1 MASCITGV
9 GNLKTG
15 VQTYTCPG
23 GWTASVIAQYGAITA
38 GAGNTLKSTIL
49 NNLQILIGV
58 TGSDPVAAT
67 LIPGAGISIS
77 NAGGNLTISST
88 AQPIIWSTVTANTQ
102 AMAVQNG
109 YINSGSAL
117 CTYLLPATAAIGQEV
132 HVLGLGAGGWTVTQ
146 NAGQSMIYGDTTT
159 TVGTGGSFSSQLPS
173 DYIILRCI
181 VANTTWKVVQTSNAL
196 TPV

>member
-38 GAGNTLKSTIL
+38 GAGNTLKSTLL